1 MLFRSEQILIF
12 SGHNEIGREVCIF
25 HDPIVFSVYINFFVT
40 PNHKVCVTKV
50 VIVILLKCYSV
61 VFATIEIASILYKR
75 MFFLFQNV
83 IHKLK
88 EGTD

>member
-1 MLFRSEQILIF
+1 MLL
-12 SGHNEIGREVCIF
+12 
-25 HDPIVFSVYINFFVT
+25 
-40 PNHKVCVTKV
+40 
-50 VIVILLKCYSV
+50 

-75 MFFLFQNV
+75 MIFIFQNV

>member
-1 MLFRSEQILIF
+1 MK
-12 SGHNEIGREVCIF
+12 SGEKFVYF
-25 HDPIVFSVYINFFVT
+25 HSIVFSVYNFFVT
-40 PNHKVCVTKV
+40 PNHKVCDESGYCYF
-50 VIVILLKCYSV
+50 IEMLL

-75 MFFLFQNV
+75 MFFIFQNV